1 MAMMVENSYGG
12 YGGGGGERIQLMVEG
27 QGKAVPAPFLTKTY
41 QLVDDPATDH
51 VVSWGDDDTTFVVW
65 RPPEFARDLLPNY
78 FKHNNFSSFVRQLN
92 TYGFRKIVPDRW
104 EFANEFFK
112 RGEKHL
118 LCEIHRRKTSQ
129 MIPQQHSPFM
139 SHHHHHGPPQI
150 PFSGGSFFPLPPPPR
165 VTTPEDD
172 HYWCDSPPSRP
183 RVIIPQQPNNT
194 IHDTAA
200 QVTALSEDN
209 ERLRRSNTVLMSELA
224 HMKKLYNDIIYFVQ
238 NHVKPVAP
246 SNSYL
251 SSFLQKQQQQQQPPT
266 LDYYNTTATVNATAT
281 NLQHG
286 LNSSPP
292 TSQSSITVLEDNTNH
307 HHDQSNNVRKTKL
320 FGVSLPSSKKRSHHF
335 SDQSSKTRLVLDKS
349 DLALNLMT
357 AASTR

>member
-12 YGGGGGERIQLMVEG
+12 YGGGNGERIQLMVEG

-139 SHHHHHGPPQI
+139 SHHHAPPQI
-150 PFSGGSFFPLPPPPR
+150 PFSGGSFFPLPPR
-165 VTTPEDD
+165 VTSPEED

-183 RVIIPQQPNNT
+183 RVIPPQTTT
-194 IHDTAA
+194 IDTAA

-209 ERLRRSNTVLMSELA
+209 ERLRRNNTVLMSELA

-246 SNSYL
+246 SNSNYL
-251 SSFLQKQQQQQQPPT
+251 SSFLQKQQQQPPT
-266 LDYYNTTATVNATAT
+266 LDYYNTATVNAN
-281 NLQHG
+281 NLNA

-292 TSQSSITVLEDNTNH
+292 TSQSSITVLEDDTNH
-307 HHDQSNNVRKTKL
+307 HHDQSNMRKTKL
-320 FGVSLPSSKKRSHHF
+320 FGVSLPSSKRRSHHF
-335 SDQSSKTRLVLDKS
+335 SDQTSKTRLVLDKS

-357 AASTR
+357 ASTR

>member
-139 SHHHHHGPPQI
+139 SHHHGHHAPPQV
-150 PFSGGSFFPLPPPPR
+150 PFSGGSFFPLPPR
-165 VTTPEDD
+165 VTTPEED
-172 HYWCDSPPSRP
+172 HYWCDDSPPSRP
-183 RVIIPQQPNNT
+183 RVIPQHNNIDT
-194 IHDTAA
+194 TAA

-251 SSFLQKQQQQQQPPT
+251 SSFLQKQQPPT
-266 LDYYNTTATVNATAT
+266 LDYYNTATTVNATT
-281 NLQHG
+281 NNNLNHG

-292 TSQSSITVLEDNTNH
+292 TSQSSITVLEDDTNN
-307 HHDQSNNVRKTKL
+307 HDQRNMRKTKL

-357 AASTR
+357 A

>member
-1 MAMMVENSYGG
+1 MATMVENSYG
-12 YGGGGGERIQLMVEG
+12 YGGGGTGERVQLMVEG

-51 VVSWGDDDTTFVVW
+51 VVSWGDDDTTFIVW

-129 MIPQQHSPFM
+129 MVPNQHSPFIT
-139 SHHHHHGPPQI
+139 PPQI
-150 PFSGGSFFPLPPPPR
+150 PFSGGASFYSLSPR
-165 VTTPEDD
+165 VDAAAAMDD
-172 HYWCDSPPSRP
+172 HYWCESPSPRP
-183 RVIIPQQPNNT
+183 RVVPT
-194 IHDTAA
+194 TVDA
-200 QVTALSEDN
+200 QLAVLTEEN
-209 ERLRRSNTVLMSELA
+209 ERLRRSNTVLMSELS

-246 SNSYL
+246 SNS
-251 SSFLQKQQQQQQPPT
+251 FLQKHQQAPPPPPPSI
-266 LDYYNTTATVNATAT
+266 DYYNNATVFN
-281 NLQHG
+281 H
-286 LNSSPP
+286 SPP
-292 TSQSSITVLEDNTNH
+292 TSQSSITVLEDDTNQDNNT
-307 HHDQSNNVRKTKL
+307 RKTKL

-349 DLALNLMT
+349 DLGLNLMS
-357 AASTR
+357 ASSTH